1 MNESTPSISVMI
13 PYYNDKAFL
22 ADAVESVLNQTYKNF
37 ELILFNHAS
46 TDGSRDIA
54 RSYNDPRII
63 HIDAEKNLGAGSTDN
78 LKYMWP
84 AIKGDF
90 YKGFCAD
97 DIMKP
102 DCLENLVE
110 YVASHP
116 DKDLIFGNLEYI
128 DASGKRLGKDWFSHC
143 KPFSLDIDEIGL
155 MKIFSRNEN
164 ILPLPASFIR
174 TDLLKSITLD
184 QSMTIR
190 ADMWLWLSFL
200 LAGAKVG
207 FFNKIVSLYR
217 LHDYQENS
225 FNPPLIRKRSEY
237 EKSPFLS
244 LFFGIKDVETAKA
257 VFSDSPY
264 ADRLTDP
271 RDIPFYVAEYF
282 LRKDGYPFAYDAL
295 FKMMLN
301 DETRDRLERVF
312 GFGVLELRRLYA
324 FETEK
329 PSFKKRIFAKQPRD
343 LTLFE
348 LLYLTLRKLLKKTES
363 LLTLRFLRKKK

>member
-1 MNESTPSISVMI
+1 MKSSPLITVAIN
-13 PYYNDKAFL
+13 YYNDRKFL
-22 ADAVESVLNQTYKNF
+22 SDCIESILNQTYQNF

-63 HIDAEKNLGAGSTDN
+63 HVDTDKNLGAGASYN
-78 LKYMWP
+78 LQYILP

-97 DIMKP
+97 DMMKP
-102 DCLENLVE
+102 DCLANLVE
-110 YVASHP
+110 YAALNP

-128 DASGKRLGKDWFSHC
+128 DDKGKSSGKDWFRDV
-143 KPFSLDIDEIGL
+143 KNFSVTANEIDLLKMFAEG
-155 MKIFSRNEN
+155 KNS
-164 ILPLPASFIR
+164 LPCPAAMFK
-174 TDLLKSITLD
+174 TDLLKKIKLD
-184 QSMTIR
+184 NSLTIR

-237 EKSPFLS
+237 EKLPFLS

-329 PSFKKRIFAKQPRD
+329 PSFKKRIFAKQPRE
-343 LTLFE
+343 LTFFE